1 MGDIHVEALDRST
14 GIYRVT
20 IDRKP
25 VNALSLATYKEIR
38 QAFETLSEEGQ
49 ARCVILTGTGDR
61 AFVSGSDVNEFAAL
75 SPANAP
81 ARARVVRAA
90 FNAIRD
96 CPVPVIGAINGAA
109 LGAGVALASACDIL
123 VASESATFGL
133 PEINVGVLGGTR
145 HLARLVPP
153 MLMRRMA
160 LTGYR
165 ITAAQMQ
172 AYGTLSAVVPS
183 DRLAETALQLAQ
195 EIAAKSEPAIR
206 LQKETLNII
215 ENLALK
221 DGYQVEQ
228 MATGLLSG
236 TPESKAAVERFF
248 NKAPGPGDKRP

>member
-1 MGDIHVEALDRST
+1 MTDIHVETVEA

-25 VNALSLATYKEIR
+25 VNAVSIATYKEIR
-38 QAFETLSEEGQ
+38 AVFEAISDDVA
-49 ARCVILTGTGDR
+49 ARCVILTGAGER
-61 AFVSGSDVNEFAAL
+61 AFVSGSDVNEFAELA
-75 SPANAP
+75 PANAP
-81 ARARVVRAA
+81 ARARIVRAA

-96 CPVPVIGAINGAA
+96 CPVPVVGAINGAA
-109 LGAGVALASACDIL
+109 LGAGIALASACDVL
-123 VASESATFGL
+123 VASENAVFGL

-160 LTGYR
+160 LTGDR
-165 ITAAQMQ
+165 ITAKEMQ
-172 AYGTLSAVVPS
+172 TYGALASVVPI
-183 DRLAETALQLAQ
+183 DQLAETALLLARQ
-195 EIAAKSEPAIR
+195 IASKSSVAAR

-215 ENLALK
+215 EGLGLK

-236 TPESKAAVERFF
+236 TPESKAAVEQFF
-248 NKAPGPGDKRP
+248 KSARAKK